1 MHPNEPF
8 DRYALR
14 VVANVNAR
22 ELTPE
27 QREKIDKLGAGR
39 RVKLSDLLVEMEGE
53 GEGGGL
59 VGRLMSLEDLT
70 ILESG
75 DEMAAW
81 LGR

>member
-1 MHPNEPF
+1 
-8 DRYALR
+8 
-14 VVANVNAR
+14 
-22 ELTPE
+22 
-27 QREKIDKLGAGR
+27 
-39 RVKLSDLLVEMEGE
+39 VKLSDLLVEMEGE